1 MGGSS
6 DTVVPVLPVEVA
18 PAVPTTPGLGVE
30 IDDESLGAL
39 HEQYVRCGIR
49 DRDDTGY
56 MKSIDPGYEAV
67 SPRW

>member
-1 MGGSS
+1 MRFV
-6 DTVVPVLPVEVA
+6 T
-18 PAVPTTPGLGVE
+18 
-30 IDDESLGAL
+30 GASRLIRNRFKTALATL

-56 MKSIDPGYEAV
+56 MKSIDPGYEFV